1 MPDIDVLIAAIQDRA
16 WWPVVGLLAALV
28 VQVGRSVLP
37 FYWDRIPTRWK
48 PVPALVLVVLAT
60 IADSFARGD
69 TWPTAIGVA
78 VFQLATAWPV
88 AVGGADAALRLSG
101 VKSPSVATVAK
112 SGGPS

>member
-1 MPDIDVLIAAIQDRA
+1 MPDIDVLMGAIQARA
-16 WWPVVGLLAALV
+16 WWPVVGLVAALV
-28 VQVGRSVLP
+28 VQLARLALP
-37 FYWDRIPTRWK
+37 AYWDRIPTRWK
-48 PVPALVLVVLAT
+48 PVPALVLVALAT
-60 IADSFARGD
+60 VADCYARGD

-112 SGGPS
+112 TGGQS